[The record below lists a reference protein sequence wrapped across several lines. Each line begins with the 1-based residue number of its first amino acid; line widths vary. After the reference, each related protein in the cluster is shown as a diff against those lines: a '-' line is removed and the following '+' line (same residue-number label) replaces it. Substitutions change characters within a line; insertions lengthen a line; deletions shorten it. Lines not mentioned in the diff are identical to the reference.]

1 MGGEINSINLNSL
14 FQSLVI
20 LWRTPGHL
28 WGGGEDDI
36 NKFCDLYFNFLQ
48 FYKIYLYGCIVLVTS
63 RAKK

>member
-1 MGGEINSINLNSL
+1 MSAFSHLVKRLLMGREINSINLNSL

-36 NKFCDLYFNFLQ
+36 VKFRDLYFNFSIL
-48 FYKIYLYGCIVLVTS
+48 
-63 RAKK
+63 